1 MLFIKNIVLCLG
13 ILLTANISSVS
24 SAIPDESLEPESK
37 VLIVHD
43 YSFLSREHI
52 EKNGLDSPYGK
63 LYFEFIPGI
72 TKENIPE
79 NHVAIE
85 TSLQKTFVYNGS
97 LLEGV
102 LPRRFKNYY
111 NMSCMLLSTYIEKQA
126 LAARIR
132 RNNLSSE
139 LQVLPNETLIFD
151 PITAYPIVVSKND
164 ERVLKNHNYRF
175 QPPKNL
181 NSTEFEP
188 HHFIYRPTITFR
200 ERFLPNELIF
210 PAVKSSSSGRNIF
223 GTHPTTCRQ
232 YSTYIRALR
241 RFL

>member
-1 MLFIKNIVLCLG
+1 M
-13 ILLTANISSVS
+13 LLTVNIASVA

-72 TKENIPE
+72 TKENTPE

-97 LLEGV
+97 LLEGF
-102 LPRRFKNYY
+102 LPGRFINYY
-111 NMSCMLLSTYIEKQA
+111 NMSCMLLSTYIE
-126 LAARIR
+126 R
-132 RNNLSSE
+132 LSLVSATQ
-139 LQVLPNETLIFD
+139 LQPDQTIIFN
-151 PITAYPIVVSKND
+151 PITAEPMIVSVND
-164 ERVLKNHNYRF
+164 ERVLKNLDYRF

-181 NSTEFEP
+181 NSNEFEP

-200 ERFLPNELIF
+200 ERIHPNELIF
-210 PAVKSSSSGRNIF
+210 PAVKSSGGRNIS
-223 GTHPTTCRQ
+223 GTNPITCRK
-232 YSTYIRALR
+232 YSTYVRALR
-241 RFL
+241 RFCK